1 VNIKSNRSHICVLLC
16 LPLLLGM
23 FGIATQAQA
32 ATGGNQARVRVV
44 HASPDTPVVDV
55 YVNGVRAFKALAFKE
70 ITNYAG
76 LAAGSYRLQVVPAG
90 KSLVQGPM
98 IISTTAKLEAGK
110 DYSVVATGLREAI
123 QPLLLVDNNTLPDPS
138 KARVRFVH
146 LSPDAPVVNVV
157 SSAAN
162 NRKLFSK
169 VGFEQAGEYVTMDAG
184 RYNLAVQ
191 SAEDDTTLLS
201 LKGVPVGNGQV
212 VTVFGMGLSEG
223 QPTLRAVVSVDA
235 ATTKLFPIT
244 GDEVA
249 GVATVV
255 EMASEADTPVLP
267 WGLLAI
273 GLELVVL
280 AVLVSLWRVRSA
292 R

>member
-1 VNIKSNRSHICVLLC
+1 M
-16 LPLLLGM
+16 LLGL
-23 FGIATQAQA
+23 FGIARQAQA

-44 HASPDTPVVDV
+44 HASPDAPTLDI
-55 YVNGVRAFKALAFKE
+55 YVNGVRAFRGLAFKE
-70 ITNYAG
+70 ITNYVG
-76 LAAGSYRLQVVPAG
+76 LAAGSYRLQAVPAG
-90 KSLVQGPM
+90 KALTLGPM
-98 IISTTAKLEAGK
+98 IISTTAKLDASK
-110 DYSVVATGLREAI
+110 DYSVVAAGLRESI
-123 QPLLLVDNNTLPDPS
+123 EPLLLIDNNTLPDPS
-138 KARVRFVH
+138 KAKVRFVH

-157 SSAAN
+157 APAAD

-169 VGFEQAGEYVTMDAG
+169 VGFKQTGEYVTVDAG

-191 SAEDDTTLLS
+191 SAENDATLLS

-223 QPTLRAVVSVDA
+223 QPKLRAVVSVDA

-249 GVATVV
+249 TVV
-255 EMASEADTPVLP
+255 EVVPESDAPILP

-273 GLELVVL
+273 SLELLVL
-280 AVLVSLWRVRSA
+280 AVLVRLWRGAKLTR

>member
-1 VNIKSNRSHICVLLC
+1 MLNRSHTRLLLC
-16 LPLLLGM
+16 LLILMGL
-23 FGIATQAQA
+23 FSISARAHA
-32 ATGGNQARVRVV
+32 ATGDGKARVRVV
-44 HASPDTPVVDV
+44 HASPDTPALDI
-55 YVNGVRAFKALAFKE
+55 YVNGVRSFKGLTFKE
-70 ITNYAG
+70 VANYAG
-76 LAAGSYRLQVVPAG
+76 LAPGSYRLQAVPAG

-110 DYSVVATGLREAI
+110 DYSMVATGLREAI

-138 KARVRFVH
+138 KAKVRFVH

-157 SSAAN
+157 APAAN

-169 VGFEQAGEYVTMDAG
+169 VGFGQAGEYVTVDAG

-191 SAEDDTTLLS
+191 SAEDETTLLS

-212 VTVFGMGLSEG
+212 VTVFGMGLIEG

-244 GDEVA
+244 GDEVT
-249 GVATVV
+249 GLATVV
-255 EMASEADTPVLP
+255 EMASEADAPVLP